1 MLRFAVKELDKN
13 LSGKSDERE
22 VKICK
27 NRFFT
32 LHSSFFILRKLS
44 FRTAKHKLSSPQRP
58 CFTASNITFHTTKHN
73 LWRSETL
80 PLANSYFVNRPFTVL
95 NTCNHLSVN
104 TLRKTSKIA
113 VFSTEVPFR
122 DLHPPFFGVK
132 IRILFD
138 KIPFTRFKIRV

>member
-1 MLRFAVKELDKN
+1 MKLESGDSNRWRIIDAGQKLSPYSDVNNLDKN

-32 LHSSFFILRKLS
+32 LHPSFLIFRKLS

-58 CFTASNITFHTTKHN
+58 CFIASNITFHTTKHN

-80 PLANSYFVNRPFTVL
+80 PLANSHFVNRPIT
-95 NTCNHLSVN
+95 
-104 TLRKTSKIA
+104 
-113 VFSTEVPFR
+113 
-122 DLHPPFFGVK
+122 D
-132 IRILFD
+132 
-138 KIPFTRFKIRV
+138 